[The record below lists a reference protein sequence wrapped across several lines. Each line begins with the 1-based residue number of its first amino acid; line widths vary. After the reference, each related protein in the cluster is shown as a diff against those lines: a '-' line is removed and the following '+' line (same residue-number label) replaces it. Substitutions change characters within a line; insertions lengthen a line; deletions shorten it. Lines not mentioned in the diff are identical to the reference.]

1 MLASWLPSVFD
12 AATLVIFA
20 LIGAIGAATVQKAD
34 AACGF
39 YRSQYYCR

>member
-1 MLASWLPSVFD
+1 MSKLIHLV
-12 AATLVIFA
+12 AAFA

-39 YRSQYYCR
+39 SNSRYVCR

>member
-1 MLASWLPSVFD
+1 MSKLIHLV
-12 AATLVIFA
+12 AAFA
-20 LIGAIGAATVQKAD
+20 LIGAIGAASVQPAD

>member
-1 MLASWLPSVFD
+1 MSKLIHLV
-12 AATLVIFA
+12 AAFA